1 MSISTA
7 SFIAYLI
14 LFIFLIVLAFS
25 IWLFAI
31 DKPHYMSSK
40 IKRFFVWFLTV
51 LLLPGILSVILTNI
65 STSIWSPIHD
75 YIVDILI
82 NNGDPPVGNS
92 EEEFRK
98 YVAPLS
104 DETIQYSC
112 PWYGLKIVLP
122 DKYLCT
128 EYIQASEKTPSEKID
143 LNYKDMGLNVT
154 IKITDGSYDNSQS
167 IEDYYTQCM
176 KNYKNIPD
184 IYAPKYDSNN
194 PPYCVFSF
202 NSNSGKNIYYE
213 LAYILDGIWCVT
225 EFRYPTENREM
236 CDSIITNY
244 LKTEI
249 GRAHV

>member
-14 LFIFLIVLAFS
+14 LFIFLIVIAFF

-82 NNGDPPVGNS
+82 NNGGPDNGSS

-143 LNYKDMGLNVT
+143 LNYKDM
-154 IKITDGSYDNSQS
+154 D
-167 IEDYYTQCM
+167 
-176 KNYKNIPD
+176 
-184 IYAPKYDSNN
+184 
-194 PPYCVFSF
+194 
-202 NSNSGKNIYYE
+202 
-213 LAYILDGIWCVT
+213 
-225 EFRYPTENREM
+225 
-236 CDSIITNY
+236 
-244 LKTEI
+244 
-249 GRAHV
+249 